1 MPILGGLEPPRFQP
15 LYFKSLLELD
25 KWVPGQAG
33 NRYDGVLKFKPR
45 KSNSNLENR
54 GKLLVISV
62 IHYLKDF

>member
-1 MPILGGLEPPRFQP
+1 MPLLGDSEPPPVQP

-25 KWVPGQAG
+25 NWTPGKAG

-45 KSNSNLENR
+45 AFDSNSQNR

-62 IHYLKDF
+62 IHYLEDV